1 MKQIRCCAAAQE
13 LKPIILMILNQIA
26 SGGVNVFYKLA
37 VADGMKVK
45 ILVVYRLAF
54 ASIFL
59 APIALVFERK
69 SRPRF
74 SKMIA
79 LQAFVSG
86 LLGGSL
92 GSNLNAESIVL
103 TSATFTTAMYN
114 LIPALT
120 FALAVVFRLEKL
132 EIRKPAGKAKVFGS
146 MLSIA
151 GAMVLSFYK
160 GMNVTLWST
169 HVDLLQTDSAAAA
182 NNQRQ
187 QQSPLLGSLL
197 AVSSCFCYAAW
208 YIIQTKMSFNYPC
221 YSSTVLT
228 CFNGAILAGLYALCT
243 ETRLAEWRLGWNIRL
258 VASAYMGVIGSGLVV
273 AVTAWGSRVK
283 GPLYVTSFLPTSL
296 ILVAIIGSIALGEML
311 TLGSM
316 LGSVMIIAGL
326 YFVLWGK
333 WKEAKMPQSDRVT
346 ARVDTSENASSAAVV
361 QEV

>member
-1 MKQIRCCAAAQE
+1 MKRIHCSAAAQE
-13 LKPIILMILNQIA
+13 LKPIMFMILNQIA

-45 ILVVYRLAF
+45 ILVVYRLVL

-59 APIALVFERK
+59 APIAFVFERK

-74 SKMIA
+74 SKIIA

-120 FALAVVFRLEKL
+120 FFLAVIFRLEKL
-132 EIRKPAGKAKVFGS
+132 EIRQSAGKAKVVGS
-146 MLSIA
+146 TLSIA

-160 GMNVTLWST
+160 GINVTLWST
-169 HVDLLQTDSAAAA
+169 HVDLLETASAATD
-182 NNQRQ
+182 QRQ
-187 QQSPLLGSLL
+187 HQSPLLGSLL
-197 AVSSCFCYAAW
+197 AVSSCFSYAAW
-208 YIIQTKMSFNYPC
+208 YIIQTKMSYDYPC

-228 CFNGAILAGLYALCT
+228 CFSGAILAGIYALCT
-243 ETRLAEWRLGWNIRL
+243 ETRFTEWQLGWNIRL
-258 VASAYMGVIGSGLVV
+258 VASAYMGVIGSGLVI
-273 AVTAWGSRVK
+273 AVTAWGGRVK
-283 GPLYVTSFLPTSL
+283 GPLYVTSFLPVSL
-296 ILVAIIGSIALGEML
+296 IFVAIIGSIALGEKL
-311 TLGSM
+311 TLGSV
-316 LGSVMIIAGL
+316 LGSVMIITGL

-333 WKEAKMPQSDRVT
+333 RKETIMTQSDSIT
-346 ARVDTSENASSAAVV
+346 AGEETSENASSAAAVR
-361 QEV
+361 EV